1 MNRSGLAAA
10 AAAVTMLPLLG
21 LGGQAGAA
29 EVTLRMHT
37 FIPPVA
43 NPSKTFM
50 IPWAKKVAE
59 SSGGK
64 LKVQIF
70 WAMQLGGKPTQL
82 LDQVRDGVVDIAWTL
97 PGYTP
102 GRMPRVEPFELPFVH
117 KDALSTTLALQD
129 YQAKHLLDTDLKGYH
144 PLLVHVHQGFMFQ
157 TKKPIRS
164 MADLKGLKIRAATR
178 STVQLLEAFGA
189 AGLGMPLP
197 RIPPALSK
205 GVIDGVTLPYEIAPA
220 VKTQDLVSHFSVL
233 AGDRPRLST
242 SIFTFLMNKKSY
254 DKLSKELRKA
264 IDDNAGHNIAQWA
277 GQNWVDIE
285 EPGLKV
291 IQSRK
296 KNKFYTIPAEEV
308 AKMKAA
314 AKPVFDQWFA
324 SMKKIGVDGP
334 ALLADA
340 RALIDKYAK

>member
-1 MNRSGLAAA
+1 
-10 AAAVTMLPLLG
+10 
-21 LGGQAGAA
+21 
-29 EVTLRMHT
+29 MHT

-50 IPWAKKVAE
+50 KPWAKKVSE

-70 WAMQLGGKPTQL
+70 WAMQLGGKATQL

-102 GRMPRVEPFELPFVH
+102 GRMPRVEPFELPLSSIGTRCRRRWRYRTT
-117 KDALSTTLALQD
+117 ARSTSSTT
-129 YQAKHLLDTDLKGYH
+129 TSRTTN

-205 GVIDGVTLPYEIAPA
+205 GVIDGVTLPLRDRAGGQDPGPGEPFLRARRRPAQGSAPA
-220 VKTQDLVSHFSVL
+220 SS
-233 AGDRPRLST
+233 PS
-242 SIFTFLMNKKSY
+242 
-254 DKLSKELRKA
+254 
-264 IDDNAGHNIAQWA
+264 
-277 GQNWVDIE
+277 
-285 EPGLKV
+285 
-291 IQSRK
+291 
-296 KNKFYTIPAEEV
+296 
-308 AKMKAA
+308 
-314 AKPVFDQWFA
+314 
-324 SMKKIGVDGP
+324 
-334 ALLADA
+334 
-340 RALIDKYAK
+340 